1 MIKLLFLSFRLI
13 FATTQPSAHESA
25 STNREMSATS
35 STPPAMAAA
44 LAEIMIQYTMTAGRM
59 TTPEYIRPMR

>member
-13 FATTQPSAHESA
+13 FATTQPSAHESV

-44 LAEIMIQYTMTAGRM
+44 LAEIMIQ
-59 TTPEYIRPMR
+59 